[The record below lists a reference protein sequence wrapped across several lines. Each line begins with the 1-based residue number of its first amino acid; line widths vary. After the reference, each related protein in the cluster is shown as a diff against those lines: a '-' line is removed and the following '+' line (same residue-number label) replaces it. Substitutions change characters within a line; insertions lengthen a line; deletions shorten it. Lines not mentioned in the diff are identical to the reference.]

1 MESKVLSLRVS
12 QARHA
17 EILIECDS
25 RKINCSEWL
34 ETQIAIAA
42 NHTKQMKNIEDE
54 ILKLMESYE
63 RNPQGVRWR
72 FRALLRKLSV

>member
-1 MESKVLSLRVS
+1 METKVISLRVS

-42 NHTKQMKNIEDE
+42 NHTKQMKNIENE
-54 ILKLMESYE
+54 ILKLRDSYD
-63 RNPQGVRWR
+63 RDPLAIGWR
-72 FRALLRKLSV
+72 LKVLMGKITQ

>member
-25 RKINCSEWL
+25 RMINCSEWL
-34 ETQIAIAA
+34 ETQLFFAA
-42 NHTKQMKNIEDE
+42 NHAKQMKNIENE
-54 ILKLMESYE
+54 ILKLRDSYD
-63 RNPQGVRWR
+63 RDPLAIGWR
-72 FRALLRKLSV
+72 LKALMGKITP

>member
-1 MESKVLSLRVS
+1 MESKVLSLRVC

-63 RNPQGVRWR
+63 RNPEGVRWR
-72 FRALLRKLSV
+72 FRALLRKVSG

>member
-1 MESKVLSLRVS
+1 METKVISLRVS
-12 QARHA
+12 QARYE

-25 RKINCSEWL
+25 RKINCSDWL
-34 ETQIAIAA
+34 ETQLAIAA

-63 RNPQGVRWR
+63 RNPEGVRWR
-72 FRALLRKLSV
+72 FRALLRKVSG

>member
-63 RNPQGVRWR
+63 RNPEGVRWR
-72 FRALLRKLSV
+72 FRALLRKVSG

>member
-42 NHTKQMKNIEDE
+42 NHTTQMKNIEDE

-63 RNPQGVRWR
+63 RNPEGVRWR
-72 FRALLRKLSV
+72 FRALLRKVSG

>member
-1 MESKVLSLRVS
+1 
-12 QARHA
+12 
-17 EILIECDS
+17 
-25 RKINCSEWL
+25 L

-63 RNPQGVRWR
+63 RNPEGVHWR
-72 FRALLRKLSV
+72 FRALLRKVSG

>member
-1 MESKVLSLRVS
+1 MESKVISLRVS

-25 RKINCSEWL
+25 RKIDCSEWL
-34 ETQIAIAA
+34 ETQLAIAA
-42 NHTKQMKNIEDE
+42 NHAKQIKNIENE

-63 RNPQGVRWR
+63 RNPEGVHWR
-72 FRALLRKLSV
+72 FRAILSKVSG